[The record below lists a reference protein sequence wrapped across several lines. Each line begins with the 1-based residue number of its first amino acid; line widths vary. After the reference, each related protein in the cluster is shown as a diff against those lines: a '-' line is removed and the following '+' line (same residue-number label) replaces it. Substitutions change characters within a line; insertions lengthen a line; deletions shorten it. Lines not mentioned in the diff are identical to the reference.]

1 MSEEVA
7 VETTQVFTVYQ
18 GSQPKYSGSRDN
30 ADAYASRLRG
40 DALHQGTNLE
50 VAEHKIEVR

>member
-1 MSEEVA
+1 MSEEVG
-7 VETTQVFTVYQ
+7 VVQVFTVFQ

-30 ADAYASRLRG
+30 ADAYAAKLRG
-40 DALHQGTNLE
+40 DALHQGTNIE